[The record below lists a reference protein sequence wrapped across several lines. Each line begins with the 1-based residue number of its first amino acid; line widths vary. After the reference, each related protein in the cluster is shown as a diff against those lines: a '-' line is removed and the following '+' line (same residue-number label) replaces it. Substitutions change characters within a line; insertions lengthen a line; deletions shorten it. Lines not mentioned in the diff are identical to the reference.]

1 MRNHLLRL
9 VHIIGMINAHTGKV
23 LSVLIIF
30 LTLILTYEVVLRY
43 GFNSPTHWA
52 HEITCSIFAAYS
64 VIGGGYALLLNQHI
78 RSDVIYARFS
88 ERGKAIC
95 DLIAFPL
102 LFMLLIL
109 IFVQGFKM
117 ALSSTLARETTV
129 TMFRSLLYPVKI
141 CIPLAALLMLLQTL
155 ALAIRNFW
163 LVIKREELK

>member
-1 MRNHLLRL
+1 MRNHLLRFL
-9 VHIIGMINAHTGKV
+9 RIIGMINAYTGKV

-30 LTLILTYEVVLRY
+30 MTLILTYEVVLRY

-52 HEITCSIFAAYS
+52 HEITCAIFAAYS

-109 IFVQGFKM
+109 IFIQGFNM
-117 ALSSTLARETTV
+117 ALSSTLARETTC
-129 TMFRSLLYPVKI
+129 TMFRSPLYPVKI

-163 LVIKREELK
+163 LVIKKEELK

>member
-1 MRNHLLRL
+1 MRNHLLRFL
-9 VHIIGMINAHTGKV
+9 RIIGMINAHTGRV

-30 LTLILTYEVVLRY
+30 MTLILTYEVVLRY

-102 LFMLLIL
+102 LFVLLIL
-109 IFVQGFKM
+109 IFIQGFNM
-117 ALSSTLARETTV
+117 ALSSTLARETTC
-129 TMFRSLLYPVKI
+129 TMFRSPLYPVKI

>member
-9 VHIIGMINAHTGKV
+9 LRIIGMINAHTGKV

-30 LTLILTYEVVLRY
+30 MTLILTYEVVLRY
-43 GFNSPTHWA
+43 GFNAPTHWA
-52 HEITCSIFAAYS
+52 HEITCAIFAAYS
-64 VIGGGYALLLNQHI
+64 VIGGGYAFLLNQHI
-78 RSDVIYARFS
+78 RSDVIYGRFS

-109 IFVQGFKM
+109 IFVQGFNM
-117 ALSSTLARETTV
+117 ALSSTLARETTC
-129 TMFRSLLYPVKI
+129 TMFRSPLYPVKI

>member
-1 MRNHLLRL
+1 MRNQLIRLLN
-9 VHIIGMINAHTGKV
+9 IIDQVNARTGKIF
-23 LSVLIIF
+23 SILIVF
-30 LTLILTYEVVLRY
+30 LTFMLVYEVVLRY
-43 GFNSPTHWA
+43 GFNSPTKWA

-102 LFMLLIL
+102 LFTLLIL
-109 IFVQGFKM
+109 IFTQGFNM
-117 ALSSTLARETTV
+117 ALSSTLARETTC
-129 TMFRSLLYPVKI
+129 TMFRSPLYPVKI

-163 LVIKREELK
+163 LVIKKEELK